1 MARAL
6 GWGPLQ
12 ILSCTKRTT
21 GSIKQSMSLWLL
33 SGWFRILCPLQRD
46 NALEEENDAQR
57 KAYNVRLR
65 VLQDEQLEDMKRKII
80 GER

>member
-1 MARAL
+1 
-6 GWGPLQ
+6 
-12 ILSCTKRTT
+12 
-21 GSIKQSMSLWLL
+21 MSLWLL